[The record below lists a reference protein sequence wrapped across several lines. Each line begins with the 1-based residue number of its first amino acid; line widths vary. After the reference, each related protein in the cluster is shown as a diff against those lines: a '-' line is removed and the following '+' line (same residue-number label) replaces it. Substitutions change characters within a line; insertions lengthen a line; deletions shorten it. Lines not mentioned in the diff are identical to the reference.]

1 MKLGAF
7 VLKLKNNIM
16 SIVALIALLT
26 MGCNSSSSSFPAFSS
41 QYEAATV
48 ADKDWEDESVE
59 AIEALYSVS
68 CGPTTEQPNDFLEDD
83 NEAYACVVLVTDTE
97 EKYTGTVGHLVAKLV
112 SDETSEYASLVL
124 ASSSDN
130 WHYYFQLAEGSYESV
145 TSIVATAI
153 IEGAHIVK
161 TIEDPQSYDPE
172 SLN

>member
-1 MKLGAF
+1 M
-7 VLKLKNNIM
+7 
-16 SIVALIALLT
+16 ALRLRILSNSLPLL
-26 MGCNSSSSSFPAFSS
+26 S
-41 QYEAATV
+41 
-48 ADKDWEDESVE
+48 
-59 AIEALYSVS
+59 
-68 CGPTTEQPNDFLEDD
+68 PNDFLEDD

-161 TIEDPQSYDPE
+161 TIEDPQSYEQYLQSVHIELIIQE
-172 SLN
+172 SHDKGCYSTLVHR